1 MAKNRQRSQRFP
13 LPPALARSPGP
24 WIAAPE
30 EPSHPL
36 AQLHGRFLGQHGTCV
51 FLGPRNRFGARYFQ
65 MFLLETA
72 GSLSREPVL
81 AGLHAAGPLPS
92 YNWIEVT
99 EARRSVPLERERT
112 AGIGERGL
120 REFLCLLGQIVV
132 PGGHLMVEYDGPDR
146 VTTARALAR
155 GVPPLATSLGVTLL
169 AAGCGPG
176 IRDWYIS
183 EGGREGPRKLQG
195 YKPLSEADAR
205 ERGRRA
211 ARELLVFLDSLRLAT
226 EDTLQRAARRRAP
239 VPLAPSAPVLSP
251 GRCVRCLPPLQ
262 PPLPPRR
269 SR

>member
-1 MAKNRQRSQRFP
+1 MAENVRHSLPFP

-24 WIAAPE
+24 WIAVPE

-36 AQLHGRFLGQHGTCV
+36 AQLHGRFLGRYAILV

-65 MFLLETA
+65 TYLLEPA
-72 GSLSREPVL
+72 GSLSCEPLL

-92 YNWIEVT
+92 YNWMEVT

-112 AGIGERGL
+112 ANIGERGL
-120 REFLCLLGQIVV
+120 REFLCLLGQIVL
-132 PGGHLMVEYDGPDR
+132 PGGHLMVEYESPDR

-155 GVPPLATSLGVTLL
+155 GVPPLATPLGVTLL

-211 ARELLVFLDSLRLAT
+211 THELLAFLESPRLAS
-226 EDTLQRAARRRAP
+226 EDALQRAARRRARIVLRRLP
-239 VPLAPSAPVLSP
+239 QSSAAPA
-251 GRCVRCLPPLQ
+251 G
-262 PPLPPRR
+262 
-269 SR
+269 